1 MAEFCHTDYSNS
13 FQVTDPAMTQ
23 RKDIQ
28 TRSSDQEIDA
38 FLKQVNALVTGKA
51 AGQGRLI
58 FALDATAS
66 RERTWDHACH
76 LQSQMFL
83 ETRSLG
89 GLAVQ
94 LCHYGGMNQ
103 FTAAPWLLD
112 TDALLER
119 MNRVSC
125 LGGHTQIARL
135 LQHSLSETRQQ
146 PVQAVIFIG
155 DCVEEPVDHLCQLAG
170 QLGLQKTPLFI
181 FQEGNEVTASRA
193 FRQMAK
199 LSGGAYCRFDNG
211 SAAQLKA
218 LLGAV
223 AVYAS
228 GGRQALLDYA
238 SKHGEQ
244 VLKLT
249 HQIR

>member
-1 MAEFCHTDYSNS
+1 MS
-13 FQVTDPAMTQ
+13 Q
-23 RKDIQ
+23 RKEIQ
-28 TRSSDQEIDA
+28 PRSSDQEIDA
-38 FLKQVNALVTGKA
+38 FLKQVNALVPGK
-51 AGQGRLI
+51 GNQQVRLI

-83 ETRSLG
+83 ETQSLG

-103 FTAAPWLLD
+103 FSASPWVLD
-112 TDALLER
+112 TQTLLER

-135 LQHSLSETRQQ
+135 LQHSLSETRTQ

-181 FQEGNEVTASRA
+181 FHEGRDVTAGRA
-193 FRQMAK
+193 FRQMAR
-199 LSGGAYCRFDNG
+199 LSGGAYCHFDG
-211 SAAQLKA
+211 ASAAQLKA

-249 HQIR
+249 HQLR